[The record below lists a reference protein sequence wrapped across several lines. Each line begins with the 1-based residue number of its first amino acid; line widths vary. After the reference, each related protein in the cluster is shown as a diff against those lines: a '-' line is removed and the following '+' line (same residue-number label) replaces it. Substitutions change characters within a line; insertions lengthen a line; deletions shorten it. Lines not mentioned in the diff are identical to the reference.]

1 MLINFIAN
9 RAGVLGGRFC
19 SNAAMRGMSAM
30 CKGSSKMNIS
40 EGQAA
45 LNHVS
50 DLYKKGQYREVLKEI
65 VKIEERYPGCSKAA
79 KYYRGEAAYA
89 LLEQTGELKKLTPSI

>member
-1 MLINFIAN
+1 MLTNFIAN
-9 RAGVLGGRFC
+9 QAMIVGSRFC
-19 SNAAMRGMSAM
+19 SNTAMRRISI
-30 CKGSSKMNIS
+30 SKIKIS

-50 DLYKKGQYREVLKEI
+50 DLYKKGHYREALKEI

-79 KYYRGEAAYA
+79 KYYRGEVTYA
-89 LLEQTGELKKLTPSI
+89 LLEKTGDLKKLGPTI